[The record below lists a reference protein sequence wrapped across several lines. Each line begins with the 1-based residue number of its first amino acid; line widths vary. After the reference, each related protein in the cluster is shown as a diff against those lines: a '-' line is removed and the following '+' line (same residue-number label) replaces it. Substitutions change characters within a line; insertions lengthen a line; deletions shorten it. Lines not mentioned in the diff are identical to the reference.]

1 MATIEIQRT
10 QNDKLTRLYMGNIVI
25 WFSYETPVAYS
36 VPGIAG
42 VVVSDKGWSETTRRH
57 ITSIKGRRAPIM
69 HEDFERGLQAI
80 QDGTAQALGAESTI
94 IRTIAKL
101 VEWADAARGERIAEI
116 SRNIDGSPWSA

>member
-57 ITSIKGRRAPIM
+57 IASIKGRRAPIM
-69 HEDFERGLQAI
+69 HEDFERGLEEI
-80 QDGTAQALGAESTI
+80 QRGLALAADNVV
-94 IRTIAKL
+94 IRGISKL
-101 VEWADAARGERIAEI
+101 VEWADAARGERIAQI
-116 SRNIDGSPWSA
+116 GQS

>member
-57 ITSIKGRRAPIM
+57 VASIKGRRAPIR

-80 QDGTAQALGAESTI
+80 QDGTAQALGAESVI

-101 VEWADAARGERIAEI
+101 VDWADTARGERIAQI
-116 SRNIDGSPWSA
+116 GA